1 MTIFTADDHR
11 HMARALELAR
21 RGLYTTEPNPRVGC
35 VIVRDG
41 QMVGEGWHE
50 YAGGPHAEVN
60 ALRAAGERAEG
71 ATAYVTLE
79 PCSHFG
85 KTPPCADA
93 LVMAK
98 VGRVVAAMVDPNP
111 LVSGSGLKRLEE
123 AGIETARGLMASEAA
138 AINPGFVKRM
148 SHALPYIRVKMAMS
162 LDGRTAMAGGE
173 SQWITGPEARRDVH
187 LLRARS
193 SAMLT
198 GIGTVRYDDPSLN
211 VRLDEATL
219 AQVCRR
225 ESPIQ
230 PLRVVLDSRLEMSP
244 EAKMLGL
251 GGGTLILTA
260 SDDAERRTALEAA
273 GAEVATLPVA
283 GEGVDLHAALKLL
296 GERGVNEVMV
306 EAGATLTGALLQAG
320 LVDELIVYLAPHL
333 MGDAARGLFRLPG
346 LDKMAERI
354 DLEIS
359 DIRAVGRD
367 WRITANPVRG

>member
-41 QMVGEGWHE
+41 EVVGEGWHE

-60 ALRAAGERAEG
+60 ALRAAGERVEG
-71 ATAYVTLE
+71 AVAYVTLE

-93 LVMAK
+93 LVAAK

-123 AGIETARGLMASEAA
+123 AGIETASGLMASEAA

-148 SHALPYIRVKMAMS
+148 SHGLPYIRVKMAMS
-162 LDGRTAMAGGE
+162 LDGRTAMVSGE

-193 SAMLT
+193 SVMLT
-198 GIGTVRYDDPSLN
+198 GIGTVRHDDPSLN
-211 VRLDEATL
+211 VRLDEVTL

-230 PLRVVLDSRLEMSP
+230 PLRVVVDSRLEMSP

-251 GGGTLILTA
+251 EGGTLILTA
-260 SDDAERRTALEAA
+260 SDDTERRTALEAA
-273 GAEVATLPVA
+273 GAEVAVLSVQ
-283 GEGVDLHAALKLL
+283 GEGVDLHAAMKLL

-320 LVDELIVYLAPHL
+320 LVDELIVYLAPHI
-333 MGDAARGLFRLPG
+333 MGDAARGLFHLPG
-346 LDKMAERI
+346 LDKMADRI

-367 WRITANPVRG
+367 WRITAKPVRG

>member
-1 MTIFTADDHR
+1 MTFTADDHR
-11 HMARALELAR
+11 YMARALELAR

-35 VIVRDG
+35 VVVRDG
-41 QMVGEGWHE
+41 EVVGEGWHE

-60 ALRAAGERAEG
+60 ALREAGGRAEG

-93 LVMAK
+93 LVAAR

-111 LVSGSGLKRLEE
+111 LVSGRGMKRLEG
-123 AGIETARGLMASEAA
+123 AGIATASGLMRDAAA

-148 SHALPYIRVKMAMS
+148 RHGTPYIRVKMAMS
-162 LDGRTAMAGGE
+162 LDGRTAMASGE
-173 SQWITGPEARRDVH
+173 SQWITGPDARRDVH

-198 GIGTVRYDDPSLN
+198 GTGTVAHDDPSLN
-211 VRLDEATL
+211 VRLDERTL
-219 AQVCRR
+219 AEVCRR
-225 ESPIQ
+225 DTPIQ
-230 PLRVVLDSRLEMSP
+230 PLRVVLDSRLAMSP

-251 GGGTLILTA
+251 EGETLVLT
-260 SDDAERRTALEAA
+260 SSGDERRRVALESA
-273 GAEVATLPVA
+273 GAEVVEVA
-283 GEGVDLHAALKLL
+283 SVEGRVDLPAAMGLL
-296 GERGVNEVMV
+296 ADRGVNEVLV

-320 LVDELIVYLAPHL
+320 LADELVIYMAPHI
-333 MGDAARGLFRLPG
+333 MGSGARGLFHLPG
-346 LDKMAERI
+346 LERMADRF

-359 DIRAVGRD
+359 DVRAVGRD
-367 WRITANPVRG
+367 WRITAAVKPLG